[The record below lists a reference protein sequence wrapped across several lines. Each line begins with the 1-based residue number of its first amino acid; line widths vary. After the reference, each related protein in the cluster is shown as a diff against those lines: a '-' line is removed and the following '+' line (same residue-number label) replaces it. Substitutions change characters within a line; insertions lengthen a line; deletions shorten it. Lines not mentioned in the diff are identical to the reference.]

1 MALWLMS
8 DAQRR
13 DPPLEMNQLVS
24 FFLFFLIEFF
34 IILFVLRFDLIF
46 FGGRCHMAAGISS
59 LTRN

>member
-24 FFLFFLIEFF
+24 FFFFLIEFF
-34 IILFVLRFDLIF
+34 IILFVLGFDF
-46 FGGRCHMAAGISS
+46 FLVTWQLGS
-59 LTRN
+59 

>member
-24 FFLFFLIEFF
+24 FFLSFFLIEFF
-34 IILFVLRFDLIF
+34 IILFVLGFDF
-46 FGGRCHMAAGISS
+46 FLVTWQLGS
-59 LTRN
+59 